1 MHAFQLFVLLQQF
14 IEITFFVSTNRINLL
29 NLKESSD
36 RLVITAKWFLKL
48 SNLHMLIKQK
58 SQSLSRNL
66 GLGNSVK
73 LLIVFSTK
81 VSLPYLPY
89 STAQRC
95 CFLHLIR
102 SFIINYLLTI
112 KMTTKSSTR
121 DVVII

>member
-48 SNLHMLIKQK
+48 SNLHMLIKRK

-66 GLGNSVK
+66 GLGNFVK

-81 VSLPYLPY
+81 V
-89 STAQRC
+89 
-95 CFLHLIR
+95 
-102 SFIINYLLTI
+102 
-112 KMTTKSSTR
+112 KSAISPLFNSPEVLFSAS
-121 DVVII
+121 DKVIHN